1 VVSWTLQFDQPMH
14 VAPVNGTLPA
24 VRFTFGGREL
34 FARYQEGSG
43 TNRLTYAYTFTAA
56 DAGTGELRAP
66 VKSCLCYGG
75 TITDAAGNRH
85 RKHALP
91 PVAV

>member
-1 VVSWTLQFDQPMH
+1 MQ
-14 VAPVNGTLPA
+14 VAPLNGTLPA
-24 VRFTFGGREL
+24 LKFTFRGRDL
-34 FARYQEGSG
+34 LARYQEGSG

-56 DAGTGELRAP
+56 DAGTGELTAP
-66 VKSCLCYGG
+66 VTSCLCYGG

-85 RKHALP
+85 RKQALP